1 MPARSLLILDA
12 CVLID
17 LFSVDLGVVSVISE
31 HIGPVHVAENVLAEV
46 KSLDRT
52 SAIEAGLVVVEPS
65 FDMLSAAAERRAG
78 LSFQDHLCLLLA
90 KSNAWTCVSNDK
102 RLRSACADEGV
113 SVLWSLELLVRLV
126 EGEAIPSDEAVDL
139 ARRMADGN
147 PYLTA
152 AVIERFV
159 ARVTSFGRR

>member
-1 MPARSLLILDA
+1 MVAGSLLILDA

-17 LFSVDLGVVSVISE
+17 LVTVDLGVVRVVSE
-31 HIGPVHVAENVLAEV
+31 HVGPVHVAENVLAEV

-90 KSNAWTCVSNDK
+90 KANAWTCVSNDK
-102 RLRSACADEGV
+102 RLRSTWDEGV
-113 SVLWSLELLVRLV
+113 TVLWSLELLARLV
-126 EGEAIPSDEAVDL
+126 EGEAIPTEEAVDL

-152 AVIERFV
+152 AIIERFV
-159 ARVTSFGRR
+159 TRVSSSGRS